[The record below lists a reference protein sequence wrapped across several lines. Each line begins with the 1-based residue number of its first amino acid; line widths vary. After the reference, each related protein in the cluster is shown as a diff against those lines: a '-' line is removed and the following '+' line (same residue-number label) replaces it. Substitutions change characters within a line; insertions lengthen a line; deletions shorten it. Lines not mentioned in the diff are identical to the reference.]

1 MMHRRDSFLSLLC
14 LLILKEIHENM
25 IATIEIK
32 NQFTIS
38 KKKIQVFNSITG
50 MKDIVFINDS
60 IVLPIPEG
68 NEEEDRYIEIQIISN
83 EDKKTTEYI
92 IEISPWINFQI
103 LSKYRIESFCDTVGS
118 IRKLRI
124 PDGMHDW
131 KLRISKPTGVNNN
144 SNATVSFLEG
154 GNKNG

>member
-1 MMHRRDSFLSLLC
+1 
-14 LLILKEIHENM
+14 M

-32 NQFTIS
+32 NQFKIR
-38 KKKIQVFNSITG
+38 KKKIQVLNSITG

-68 NEEEDRYIEIQIISN
+68 SEDEDKYIEIQIISDEAN
-83 EDKKTTEYI
+83 IATEYI

-103 LSKYRIESFCDTVGS
+103 LSKHRIESSCDTVGS
-118 IRKLRI
+118 ITKLRI

-131 KLRISKPTGVNNN
+131 KLRISKPTGVNIT
-144 SNATVSFLEG
+144 SNAIICFLEG
-154 GNKNG
+154 GNQNG